1 MEIIMKKNIFFVS
14 MFLFASYFYAQV
26 VKENPNLQTCFFD
39 KYNITYDSLFIYLK
53 SDEDVV
59 VGELLFEYP
68 NKITFGFSTSGYYL
82 NFDKI
87 NFEDNF
93 IEVDFIEIWIG
104 AEETSPE
111 EKRMFFK
118 YKARIDKE
126 KISNTESWIVKVYGI
141 EPIFIAED
149 TRGSVDKFESNF
161 FVKEKTFL
169 RKSKSLNSEIIME
182 LIPENTFDIID
193 VCCTEKSKNDIW
205 LKVKY
210 ENNEGYIPSLSL
222 AENWTVTENNLIYE
236 E

>member
-1 MEIIMKKNIFFVS
+1 
-14 MFLFASYFYAQV
+14 MFLFASCFYAQV

-39 KYNITYDSLFIYLK
+39 KYNITYDSLYIGLNRDKYSL
-53 SDEDVV
+53 

-68 NKITFGFSTSGYYL
+68 SKISFFFSSSGYYI

-93 IEVDFIEIWIG
+93 IEVDFIKVWIG
-104 AEETSPE
+104 AEETSAE
-111 EKRMFFK
+111 EKRRLFK

-126 KISNTESWIVKVYGI
+126 KISNTESLEVYGI
-141 EPIFIAED
+141 KPIFIADD
-149 TRGSVDKFESNF
+149 TRGSVNKFESNF

-169 RKSKSLNSEIIME
+169 RKSKSLDSEIIME

-210 ENNEGYIPSLSL
+210 ENNEGYIPFLSL
-222 AENWTVTENNLIYE
+222 AENWTVMENNLIHE
-236 E
+236 K

>member
-1 MEIIMKKNIFFVS
+1 MKKNILFVS
-14 MFLFASYFYAQV
+14 MFLFASCFYAQV
-26 VKENPNLQTCFFD
+26 EKENPNLQTCFFD
-39 KYNITYDSLFIYLK
+39 KYNITYDSLYIGLNRDKYSL
-53 SDEDVV
+53 

-68 NKITFGFSTSGYYL
+68 SKISFFFSSSGYYI

-93 IEVDFIEIWIG
+93 IEIDFIKVWIG
-104 AEETSPE
+104 AEETSAE
-111 EKRMFFK
+111 EKRRLFK

-126 KISNTESWIVKVYGI
+126 KISNTESLEVYGI

-149 TRGSVDKFESNF
+149 TKGSVNKFESNF

-169 RKSKSLNSEIIME
+169 RKSKSLDSEIIME

-193 VCCTEKSKNDIW
+193 VRCTEKSKDDIW

-210 ENNEGYIPSLSL
+210 ENNEGYIPFLSL
-222 AENWTVTENNLIYE
+222 AENWTVMENNLIHE

>member
-1 MEIIMKKNIFFVS
+1 MKKNIFFVS

-26 VKENPNLQTCFFD
+26 VKKNPNLQTCFFD
-39 KYNITYDSLFIYLK
+39 KYNISYDSLYICLR
-53 SDEDVV
+53 SDEDFL
-59 VGELLFEYP
+59 VGELLLEYP
-68 NKITFGFSTSGYYL
+68 NKITLGFSSSGYYL

-93 IEVDFIEIWIG
+93 IEIDFIEIWIG
-104 AEETSPE
+104 AEETSAE
-111 EKRMFFK
+111 EKRMFLK

-126 KISNTESWIVKVYGI
+126 KISNTASWIVEIYGI
-141 EPIFIAED
+141 DPIFIAED
-149 TRGSVDKFESNF
+149 TIGSVNKFESNF

-169 RKSKSLNSEIIME
+169 RKSKSLDSEIIME

-205 LKVKY
+205 IKVEY
-210 ENNEGYIPSLSL
+210 EDKEGYIPFLSLS
-222 AENWTVTENNLIYE
+222 ENWTVMENNLIYE

>member
-1 MEIIMKKNIFFVS
+1 MKKNILFVS
-14 MFLFASYFYAQV
+14 MFLFASCFYAQV

-39 KYNITYDSLFIYLK
+39 RYNISYDSLYVVLK
-53 SDEDVV
+53 RDKYSL

-68 NKITFGFSTSGYYL
+68 SKITLYFSSSGYYI

-93 IEVDFIEIWIG
+93 IEIDFIKVWIG
-104 AEETSPE
+104 AEETSVE
-111 EKRMFFK
+111 EKRRFFK

-126 KISNTESWIVKVYGI
+126 KISNTESLEIYGI
-141 EPIFIAED
+141 DPIFIAED
-149 TRGSVDKFESNF
+149 TIGSVNKFESNF

-169 RKSKSLNSEIIME
+169 RKSKSLDSEIIME
-182 LIPENTFDIID
+182 LIPENTFNIID

-205 LKVKY
+205 LKVEY
-210 ENNEGYIPSLSL
+210 EDKEGYIPFLSLS
-222 AENWTVTENNLIYE
+222 ENWTVMENNLIYE